1 MPLRF
6 LTYSLLLLA
15 TLLTGCGERVSMHR
29 LEELEAQLDTA
40 PHRVLQALDSIP
52 VSKLRGEKR
61 ALYALLKTQ
70 ADYKCYRP
78 LTTDTLI
85 RYATTYYGDDR
96 ESYRAAMAWYSL
108 GCVYSELQDDAAAID
123 AYLQA
128 RSLFP
133 DTTARYYRLCYQNLG
148 DHYMHKDMA
157 DEALAAY
164 QSYRLLSEGYD
175 HVYADIKLAQAYI
188 RKRMPRQAQAILEN
202 LLQRREQID
211 RVSLKNVLFE
221 LGKIEHAFNKDY
233 AKADDYFDQLI
244 ALYDE
249 GEVDAAHWFKGN
261 IAEHRGDT
269 SRAIHYYNMAMQGN
283 ANAYLLYNSARSLL
297 YLAIDSAARPELHGY
312 ARLFEQM
319 GDTIDRIEQHAE
331 IDEIHTAHAMELH
344 QRELSERHRRF
355 VYHATLLVVCLLAA
369 TVIIALWVEQQ
380 RKQYYFRLQQELQR
394 NQAEV
399 YKMYESIDT
408 KRDNGS
414 LAREQVLALYRSNL
428 SKSIELFGKE
438 EWKARLRD
446 LSTLRSKDVPPFTV
460 KERNQLTEVLERNFT
475 TVITNLRDEA
485 EANGSKLSI
494 EDTHLCLLLA
504 LGCSTGVIR
513 ECMAASTDNVVN
525 QRKKRLSGK
534 LPEDIM
540 TVLLNLYKVS

>member
-1 MPLRF
+1 MKHYIALF
-6 LTYSLLLLA
+6 LLVAT
-15 TLLTGCGERVSMHR
+15 TLLTGCGGRIGMR
-29 LEELEAQLDTA
+29 QLEQLEAQLDTA
-40 PHRVLQALDSIP
+40 PHLVLQALDSIP

-61 ALYALLKTQ
+61 ALYAILKTQ

-85 RYATTYYGDDR
+85 RYATTYYDDDR
-96 ESYRAAMAWYSL
+96 KSYRAAMAWYSL

-133 DTTARYYRLCYQNLG
+133 DTTVRYYRLCYQNLG
-148 DHYMHKDMA
+148 DHYIHKNMA

-164 QSYRLLSEGYD
+164 QSYRLLSEGQD
-175 HVYADIKLAQAYI
+175 RLYADIKLAQAYI
-188 RKRMPRQAQAILEN
+188 RKRMPRQAQTILEN

-211 RVSLKNVLFE
+211 RVSLRTVLFE

-249 GEVDAAHWFKGN
+249 GKIDAAHWFKGD

-269 SRAIHYYNMAMQGN
+269 ARAIHYYKATMQGN
-283 ANAYLLYNSARSLL
+283 DNAYLLYNSVRSLL
-297 YLAIDSAARPELHGY
+297 YLAIDSTSQPELHGY

-319 GDTIDRIEQHAE
+319 GDTIDRIERRAE

-355 VYHATLLVVCLLAA
+355 IHYTALFVVCLLAA
-369 TVIIALWVEQQ
+369 IAIAALWVEQH

-428 SKSIELFGKE
+428 SKSIGLFGKE
-438 EWKARLRD
+438 EWAARLRK

-485 EANGSKLSI
+485 EANGSKPSI

-525 QRKKRLSGK
+525 QRKKRLLGK
-534 LPEDIM
+534 LPEDIL
-540 TVLLNLYKVS
+540 VILSELHK

>member
-1 MPLRF
+1 MKHYIALF
-6 LTYSLLLLA
+6 LLVAT
-15 TLLTGCGERVSMHR
+15 TLLTGCGGHIGMRQ
-29 LEELEAQLDTA
+29 LEQLEAQLDTA
-40 PHRVLQALDSIP
+40 PHLVLQALDSIP

-61 ALYALLKTQ
+61 ALYAILKTQ

-85 RYATTYYGDDR
+85 RYATTYYDDDR
-96 ESYRAAMAWYSL
+96 KSYRAAMAWYSL

-133 DTTARYYRLCYQNLG
+133 DTTVRYYRLCYQNLG
-148 DHYMHKDMA
+148 DHYIHKNMA

-175 HVYADIKLAQAYI
+175 QVYADIKLAQAYI
-188 RKRMPRQAQAILEN
+188 RKRMPHQAQAILEN
-202 LLQRREQID
+202 LLLHREQID
-211 RVSLKNVLFE
+211 RVSLRTILFE

-249 GEVDAAHWFKGN
+249 GKIDAAHWFKGN

-269 SRAIHYYNMAMQGN
+269 ARAIHYYKTTMQGN
-283 ANAYLLYNSARSLL
+283 DNAYLLYNSARSLL

-319 GDTIDRIEQHAE
+319 GDTIDRIERRTE
-331 IDEIHTAHAMELH
+331 IDELHTAHAMELH

-355 VYHATLLVVCLLAA
+355 VYYATLFVVCLLAA

-428 SKSIELFGKE
+428 AKSISLFGKE
-438 EWKARLRD
+438 EWAARLRN

-460 KERNQLTEVLERNFT
+460 KERNQLTEVLERNFI

-525 QRKKRLSGK
+525 QRKKRLLGK
-534 LPEDIM
+534 LPEDILVIL
-540 TVLLNLYKVS
+540 TESHK

>member
-1 MPLRF
+1 MKHHIALF
-6 LTYSLLLLA
+6 LLVAT
-15 TLLTGCGERVSMHR
+15 TLLTGCGGRIGMR
-29 LEELEAQLDTA
+29 QLEQLEAQLDTA
-40 PHRVLQALDSIP
+40 PHLVLQALDSIP
-52 VSKLRGEKR
+52 VAKLRGEKR
-61 ALYALLKTQ
+61 ALYAILKTQ

-85 RYATTYYGDDR
+85 RYATTYYDDDR
-96 ESYRAAMAWYSL
+96 KSYRAAMAWYSL

-128 RSLFP
+128 QSLFP
-133 DTTARYYRLCYQNLG
+133 DTTVRYYRLCYQNLG
-148 DHYMHKDMA
+148 DHYIHKNMA

-175 HVYADIKLAQAYI
+175 QVYADIKLAQAYI
-188 RKRMPRQAQAILEN
+188 RKRMPHQAQAILEN
-202 LLQRREQID
+202 LLLHREQID
-211 RVSLKNVLFE
+211 RVSLRTILFE

-249 GEVDAAHWFKGN
+249 GKIDAAHWFKGN

-269 SRAIHYYNMAMQGN
+269 ARAIHYYKATMQGN
-283 ANAYLLYNSARSLL
+283 DNAYLLYNSVRSLL
-297 YLAIDSAARPELHGY
+297 YLAIDSTSQPELHGY

-319 GDTIDRIEQHAE
+319 GDTIDRIERRAE

-355 VYHATLLVVCLLAA
+355 IHYTALFVVCLLAA
-369 TVIIALWVEQQ
+369 IAIAALWVEQH

-428 SKSIELFGKE
+428 AKSIALFGKE
-438 EWKARLRD
+438 EWAARLRK

-460 KERNQLTEVLERNFT
+460 KERNQLTEVLERNFI

-525 QRKKRLSGK
+525 QRKKRLLGK
-534 LPEDIM
+534 LPEDILVIL
-540 TVLLNLYKVS
+540 TESHK